1 MMDELVTVDRSWVEF
16 EAEITSEVDEI
27 DEEALITDGVAEVHR
42 GINFVPPDTAKKK
55 RVRDLPNEDKENKQ
69 TVRRT
74 FYTHRPIGT

>member
-42 GINFVPPDTAKKK
+42 GINFVPPDTAIKKK
-55 RVRDLPNEDKENKQ
+55 E
-69 TVRRT
+69 
-74 FYTHRPIGT
+74 

>member
-42 GINFVPPDTAKKK
+42 GINFVPPDTAIKKK
-55 RVRDLPNEDKENKQ
+55 SKRFTQWRQRK
-69 TVRRT
+69 
-74 FYTHRPIGT
+74 